1 MAFTFAMLLHS
12 VVLLLLLVLLLLI
25 LLLAMLIHVVCSTD
39 NVMLVETYQFNDSA
53 NDVFQ
58 REPYCV
64 RFRLNESGFVF
75 LLYFLHT
82 SWKNQSGVASVTE
95 VSRTEILCN
104 VDS

>member
-1 MAFTFAMLLHS
+1 MLFYCALYIGQLLW
-12 VVLLLLLVLLLLI
+12 LLLLLLLFI
-25 LLLAMLIHVVCSTD
+25 LLTHVVCSTD
-39 NVMLVETYQFNDSA
+39 RVSLLDTHQFDDFA

-82 SWKNQSGVASVTE
+82 SRKNQSGVASVTE